1 MRGLF
6 LLVAGFLLGAG
17 LMLWRWPRIPT
28 GSALPQRSDIH
39 ITVADRYL
47 SRLVQQKVAGM
58 DLPKID
64 HVAITSSPPGALV
77 AHADATL
84 GPVSAPVSMLL
95 HPVVA
100 NGGVHLQI
108 VSSQVGAIPLP
119 APLSGAVEQ
128 SVNASLD
135 RTLRSGAR
143 VIGITVRPQGLDIF
157 LNYQ

>member
-6 LLVAGFLLGAG
+6 LLLIGFVLGAG
-17 LMLWRWPRIPT
+17 LMLWWWPRIPA
-28 GSALPQRSDIH
+28 GSALPQRSDVH

-47 SRLVQQKVAGM
+47 SRLVEQKVAGIA
-58 DLPKID
+58 LPRIS
-64 HVAITSSPPGALV
+64 HVTITSNPPGALV
-77 AHADATL
+77 ARADASL

-95 HPVVA
+95 HPVVE

-108 VSSQVGAIPLP
+108 VSTQVGALPLP
-119 APLSGAVEQ
+119 APLSGAIEQ

-135 RTLRSGAR
+135 QTLRSGAR
-143 VIGITVRPQGLDIF
+143 VIGIAVLPQGLDIF